1 MSLYGI
7 KVSLKRQKFVKEK
20 FQILSVSEEKI
31 FFIINFCRFK
41 VLRNLK
47 EEGNEEMIVK
57 FGILLY
63 YLFELNLR
71 KGF

>member
-20 FQILSVSEEKI
+20 SQTLSASEEKTFSI
-31 FFIINFCRFK
+31 TNSCRPK

-47 EEGNEEMIVK
+47 EEGNEETTVK
-57 FGILLY
+57 FGTLLHHP
-63 YLFELNLR
+63 FELNLR